1 MKKIS
6 KKNSD
11 FIYIN
16 LTDLV
21 LTDKHI
27 IIYFYLLF
35 VNFQKKGRCKTTE
48 NHQKQDNSSIF

>member
-6 KKNSD
+6 KKILILFTS
-11 FIYIN
+11 
-16 LTDLV
+16 TDLV

-27 IIYFYLLF
+27 NIYFNLLF

-48 NHQKQDNSSIF
+48 NHQTQDKSSIF